1 VGDLEA
7 SEREACTGYLQRR
20 QYFVDEALV
29 QQFLVHQRLADL
41 PAETG
46 QAALLRLARL
56 RLDRQ
61 SRRKISNLDLK
72 TRHAVTSTLQRMG
85 MFSDRSRREEFLA
98 RSSSWADLAPELR
111 NGFVGYVARQEWTDD
126 SSLGGWNDDVAQQVI
141 EELKRK
147 DVLADSG
154 RLEAL
159 PELRV
164 RDLEDPIAT
173 DVRQESVERLR
184 ADLAGKTMEELPAE
198 TSRAIHQVL
207 EDRNYFIDQEKVG
220 WFERKTLAQL
230 PSDTLHGLEVHL
242 GQTRLAELADTPY
255 RELPRE
261 LRDSLEALFDS
272 ERVLADR
279 AERLRLTQTGSLG
292 TLEEPDR
299 SAVAHHLGRQWLV
312 QLRDRRPPALPDHDR
327 EIVWAYLRRQGHFSD
342 EFKEELFA
350 FQRLDEFDAG
360 SQEAVET
367 RLVDSLNSAL
377 DTKPI
382 GELSP
387 ELQAAVRTSLHQ
399 AGYFVDEAQVRLIQE
414 SPASAWSSGL
424 RSAVE
429 TEVGWHL
436 LAHTDGRPVVEWPAE
451 TQALLRDFLDDI
463 GYFADDAKKNQVLDR
478 RLVDLGSEQYEQ
490 VVVDLAGQ
498 LEAEIGDAPVSELD
512 DEMREGL
519 REAVSAQ
526 GFFESDAKRSQV
538 LSLPLSEIRRDD
550 LDGLAHELG
559 EVQLAAWEEQTLSDL
574 AAEEREAVLGHL
586 QARDWFQDRQRLEQ
600 LQAQRLRDLPAD
612 VGEDLASTLRRQ
624 QIDLLGQQ
632 PLGELDRGQ
641 IAIAHEVL
649 REEGLGLDESQM
661 RSLRSKRVRDLE
673 KETYDDLLRD
683 LGAEVIAAWGDAP
696 FLELAEADQEL
707 LRDYVGRRIMSLI
720 ERRVLLHVI
729 SSLWVDY
736 LTDIED
742 LRRGIGLEAYG
753 QRDPLVEY
761 KRRAYELFEELS
773 GNIRRTV
780 VRALFNQQPAP
791 LRA

>member
-1 VGDLEA
+1 
-7 SEREACTGYLQRR
+7 
-20 QYFVDEALV
+20 
-29 QQFLVHQRLADL
+29 
-41 PAETG
+41 
-46 QAALLRLARL
+46 
-56 RLDRQ
+56 
-61 SRRKISNLDLK
+61 
-72 TRHAVTSTLQRMG
+72 
-85 MFSDRSRREEFLA
+85 
-98 RSSSWADLAPELR
+98 
-111 NGFVGYVARQEWTDD
+111 
-126 SSLGGWNDDVAQQVI
+126 
-141 EELKRK
+141 
-147 DVLADSG
+147 
-154 RLEAL
+154 
-159 PELRV
+159 
-164 RDLEDPIAT
+164 
-173 DVRQESVERLR
+173 
-184 ADLAGKTMEELPAE
+184 
-198 TSRAIHQVL
+198 
-207 EDRNYFIDQEKVG
+207 
-220 WFERKTLAQL
+220 
-230 PSDTLHGLEVHL
+230 
-242 GQTRLAELADTPY
+242 
-255 RELPRE
+255 
-261 LRDSLEALFDS
+261 
-272 ERVLADR
+272 
-279 AERLRLTQTGSLG
+279 
-292 TLEEPDR
+292 
-299 SAVAHHLGRQWLV
+299 
-312 QLRDRRPPALPDHDR
+312 
-327 EIVWAYLRRQGHFSD
+327 
-342 EFKEELFA
+342 
-350 FQRLDEFDAG
+350 
-360 SQEAVET
+360 
-367 RLVDSLNSAL
+367 
-377 DTKPI
+377 
-382 GELSP
+382 
-387 ELQAAVRTSLHQ
+387 
-399 AGYFVDEAQVRLIQE
+399 
-414 SPASAWSSGL
+414 
-424 RSAVE
+424 
-429 TEVGWHL
+429 
-436 LAHTDGRPVVEWPAE
+436 
-451 TQALLRDFLDDI
+451 LDDI